1 MQQFD
6 GMIPSRRVLIEAE
19 KSNAKNGHENLGF
32 LSEKFGFL
40 PINTPLKSLPDS
52 HRIWDEIA
60 AELPRLY
67 ERVSIRKTLEQMPR
81 LDASPNS
88 LDDLYLYRSAT
99 ILGMFAHAY
108 YWLELIPPKS
118 IPEIIMEP
126 WREVST
132 RLNKPSPFFSY
143 SELVLYNW
151 QFRQQNNQA
160 RCIENLSMLVQSVG
174 KRDEEIFY
182 LCMVEMVAVSTPVIG
197 SVVRAQEAM
206 VKNDIESLKKELV
219 IIIECAEL
227 VNKAFS
233 KIDLNPY
240 SKTFVDPV
248 TWGKCI
254 GILLVPWDSYGVK
267 GPSGTASPYF
277 HLMDC
282 ILGRKQFASMHG
294 QNQVHYKE
302 VYNSIHVKNF
312 LDAIDTIS
320 IKDFVEK
327 SSDKVLRELYYQLA
341 ETYAGENGLLGIHQR
356 KAYGY
361 ASTVFKIGRTETT
374 AGSGTQ
380 CPFIDRVWNEIDLGL
395 TQSRE
400 EREIGVGFDQPMA
413 PFHSVSKCNKPNAS
427 MDIYQVVLNIQNT
440 GISYKA
446 GDRCGV
452 LTKNNDDIVKK
463 TLLALKATE
472 NDFIHINKT
481 WREALQARSNITI
494 VPEKILLRDF
504 LKCARIRPL
513 TRSVAEA
520 LQKLTASSTLQQ
532 IIDAHKEDQWELW
545 DALALIADHYDVQ
558 RLWKS
563 EAWYPEN
570 LSHIVPPEQF
580 RVYSISSDNPD
591 YLDLTVASLKYM
603 TQYDDGVSKERFGT
617 ASNFIKNLAHE
628 GNASTNLPVKIIR
641 PTSFQLPL
649 DENRPII
656 MFAGGSGISPFRS
669 FIQHRLKQKNGGE
682 NWLFYGMKTA
692 ADLCYQ
698 QEIEEWVATGK
709 LNVHLKFSN
718 EDKSAVYRNGH
729 FHFKKGSR
737 GRISSLFEK
746 KQIAEKMWALI
757 CPQEMGGQSASLYVC
772 GSGLFF
778 NSFFI
783 GLKEFVGRFISDEFL
798 AKEFIYS
805 LVAEKRLMQDIFTT
819 FSPAATAKNGY
830 LMLDVSEIALHNND
844 ENGFWI
850 IIDDEVYDISEFLFL
865 HPGGDDTLKGY
876 AGIDATKEYKA
887 VKHHLDSS
895 VNAMLDIYKI
905 GAVKKPNFGN
915 IWGITIPEKTL
926 DYFSLKQLYA
936 KWLDYLYL
944 VIEMQNTMPIE
955 MAFYQKTI
963 FDKKITPEKRH
974 FTMQSVAK
982 MLGDFMSFYFGGL
995 IGEKLTTLWRIS
1007 VGLCSS
1013 EEDLFF
1019 MDNMAQQIKNQPEY
1033 KNIIK
1038 QAFSMIKATDELQD
1052 FNITHCFNS
1061 ICEINKHFVNALKLN
1076 ILEGIKLFERYEK
1089 TTLEYASAQL
1099 VSILKRVDVILQSF
1113 IVELSQSLSTEN

>member
-1 MQQFD
+1 MRQFD
-6 GMIPSRRVLIEAE
+6 RIIPSRRVLIEAE

-40 PINTPLKSLPDS
+40 PVNVPLKSLPDS
-52 HRIWDEIA
+52 HRVWDEIA
-60 AELPRLY
+60 AELPSLY
-67 ERVSIRKTLEQMPR
+67 ESVSIRKTLEQMPR
-81 LDASPNS
+81 LDACQKS
-88 LDDLYLYRSAT
+88 LDDFYLYRAAT

-132 RLNKPSPFFSY
+132 RLHKPGPFFSY

-160 RCIENLSMLVQSVG
+160 RCLENLSMLVQSVG
-174 KRDEEIFY
+174 KREEEIFY

-197 SVVRAQEAM
+197 SVVRAQEAI

-219 IIIECAEL
+219 IISECTEL

-282 ILGRKQFASMHG
+282 ILGRKKFASMHG

-312 LDAIDTIS
+312 LSAIDTIS

-327 SSDKVLRELYYQLA
+327 STDKVLRELYYQLA
-341 ETYAGENGLLGIHQR
+341 ENYAGENGLLGIHQR

-413 PFHSVSKCNKPNAS
+413 AFHSVSQCNKPDAT

-452 LTKNNDDIVKK
+452 LTENNNEIVKK
-463 TLLALKATE
+463 TLFALKATE
-472 NDFIHINKT
+472 NDSIHINKT
-481 WREALQARSNITI
+481 WREALQARSNTTV

-504 LKCARIRPL
+504 LKYARIRPL
-513 TRSVAEA
+513 ARPLAEV
-520 LQKLTASSTLQQ
+520 LQKLSASPVLQQ
-532 IIDAHKEDQWELW
+532 IIDAHQEDQWELW
-545 DALALIADHYDVQ
+545 DALALITDHYDVQ

-563 EAWYPEN
+563 DAWYPEN

-580 RVYSISSDNPD
+580 RVYSISSDNID
-591 YLDLTVASLKYM
+591 YLDLTVATLKYK
-603 TQYDDGVSKERFGT
+603 TQHEDEVSNVRLGT
-617 ASNFIKNLAHE
+617 ASNFITNLTPE
-628 GNASTNLPVKIIR
+628 ENASKNLPVKIIR
-641 PTSFQLPL
+641 PTSFQLPR
-649 DENRPII
+649 DESKPII

-669 FIQHRLKQKNGGE
+669 FIQHRLNQKNCGE
-682 NWLFYGMKTA
+682 NWLFYGMKKV
-692 ADLCYQ
+692 ADFCYQ
-698 QEIEEWVATGK
+698 QEMEEWVATGK
-709 LNVHLKFSN
+709 LNVHLNFSN
-718 EDKSAVYRNGH
+718 EDKIAVYRNGH
-729 FHFKKGSR
+729 FQFKKGPR
-737 GRISSLFEK
+737 GHISSLIAK
-746 KQIAEKMWALI
+746 KQIAEKIWELI
-757 CPQEMGGQSASLYVC
+757 CPEEMGGQGAHLYVC

-778 NSFFI
+778 DSFFT
-783 GLKEFVGRFISDEFL
+783 GMKQFVRRYISDEKQ
-798 AKEFIYS
+798 ANEFIYS

-830 LMLDVSEIALHNND
+830 LMLDVSEIALHNNH

-850 IIDDEVYDISEFLFL
+850 IIDDEVYDISDFLFL

-876 AGIDATKEYKA
+876 AGIDATKEYRA

-895 VNAMLDIYKI
+895 INAMLDIYKI
-905 GAVKKPNFGN
+905 GAVKKPHFGN
-915 IWGITIPEKTL
+915 IWGISFPEKEL

-936 KWLDYLYL
+936 KWSGYLYL
-944 VIEMQNTMPIE
+944 VIEMQNTLLIE
-955 MAFYQKTI
+955 IAFYQKTI
-963 FDKKITPEKRH
+963 FNKELAPEKRH
-974 FTMQSVAK
+974 FAMQSVAK
-982 MLGDFMSFYFGGL
+982 MLGDFMSFYFEGL
-995 IGEKLTTLWRIS
+995 IGEKLVTLWRAS

-1019 MDNMAQQIKNQPEY
+1019 IDSMCKQIKNHPDY
-1033 KNIIK
+1033 KKIIT
-1038 QAFSMIKATDELQD
+1038 QAFRMIKATNELQN
-1052 FNITHCFNS
+1052 FNITHCFNNL
-1061 ICEINKHFVNALKLN
+1061 CEINNHFINELKLN
-1076 ILEGIKLFERYEK
+1076 ILEGIKLFELYEK
-1089 TTLEYASAQL
+1089 KTLEHASAQL

-1113 IVELSQSLSTEN
+1113 IVKLSQSLSAEN